1 MYSLV
6 LFDMYFP
13 IVSFIVD
20 SIFNFLIFVPHFF
33 NVYSV
38 CCDFILFPFAIW
50 YRPFFGYLPFGAIL
64 FWDIPFSTVLFWDIK
79 KPALNEFILKKNRP
93 KWTQLLFY
101 FNFSINTSTTRVNM
115 NISIYTIYNIFSNF
129 SSNNSFNII
138 FRNFM

>member
-38 CCDFILFPFAIW
+38 CYDFILFPFAIW
-50 YRPFFGYLPFGAIL
+50 YRPFFGYLTFG
-64 FWDIPFSTVLFWDIK
+64 TVLFWDIK

-93 KWTQLLFY
+93 KWTKLLFY

-138 FRNFM
+138 FRNFMQNIHFCFKMR